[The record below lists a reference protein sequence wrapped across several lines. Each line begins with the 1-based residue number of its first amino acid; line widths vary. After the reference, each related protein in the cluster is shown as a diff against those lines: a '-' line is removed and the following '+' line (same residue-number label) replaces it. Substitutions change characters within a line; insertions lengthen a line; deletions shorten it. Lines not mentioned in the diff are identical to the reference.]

1 MGQFIARRVLLGII
15 ALMLAML
22 IVFSLSRVKGDPRY
36 FFIGE
41 DSLGIDPAVW
51 EEWGRRL
58 NLDKPVP
65 IQFALWMRDILTGD
79 FGDSVTTQRRV
90 LDIIREKAPNTIQLG
105 IVAWLLGTFVGVP
118 LGVFSATNR
127 GNTLDYI
134 FRGFALFGQSVPIFW
149 LALVLIFVFAVN
161 LGWLPSGTKGEG
173 IAIRNFVLPAVTLA
187 WFPAASYLRI
197 TRTAMLEILDSE
209 FIKFARAKGVA
220 QAPVR
225 WKHAFRNAII
235 PPLTLSVFVLF
246 GLLNGT
252 IIIESVFAWP
262 GLGRLAIDALWAT
275 DYPLLAGLTI
285 IYGLAFVVMILSLD
299 IIYAVLDPRIKY
311 N

>member
-1 MGQFIARRVLLGII
+1 
-15 ALMLAML
+15 
-22 IVFSLSRVKGDPRY
+22 
-36 FFIGE
+36 
-41 DSLGIDPAVW
+41 
-51 EEWGRRL
+51 L

-65 IQFALWMRDILTGD
+65 IQFALWMGDILTGD

-90 LDIIREKAPNTIQLG
+90 LAVIREKAPNTIQLG
-105 IVAWLLGTFVGVP
+105 IVAWLMGTMVGVP

-127 GNTLDYI
+127 GKTLDYI

-173 IAIRNFVLPAVTLA
+173 FAIRNFVLPAVALA

-252 IIIESVFAWP
+252 IIIETVFAWP

-285 IYGLAFVVMILSLD
+285 IYGVAFVVMILSLD
-299 IIYAVLDPRIKY
+299 IVYALLDPRIKY

>member
-1 MGQFIARRVLLGII
+1 MGQFVARRVALGII
-15 ALMLAML
+15 ALLIAML
-22 IVFSLSRVKGDPRY
+22 IVFSLSRLKGDPRY

-41 DSLGIDPAVW
+41 DSVGLDPAVW
-51 EEWGRRL
+51 EEWGKKL

-90 LDIIREKAPNTIQLG
+90 LEIIREKAPNTIQLG
-105 IVAWLLGTFVGVP
+105 IVAWLMGTLVGVP

-127 GNTLDYI
+127 GTWLDYV

-149 LALVLIFVFAVN
+149 LALVMIFLFAVN

-173 IAIRNFVLPAVTLA
+173 LAIRNFIMPAVALA

-209 FIKFARAKGVA
+209 FIKFARAKGV
-220 QAPVR
+220 QGAPVR

-252 IIIESVFAWP
+252 IIIETVFAWP

-275 DYPLLAGLTI
+275 DFPLLAGLTI
-285 IYGLAFVVMILSLD
+285 IYGFAFVIMILSLD
-299 IIYAVLDPRIKY
+299 IVYALLDPRIKY

>member
-1 MGQFIARRVLLGII
+1 
-15 ALMLAML
+15 MLAML
-22 IVFSLSRVKGDPRY
+22 IVFSLARVKGDPRY

-65 IQFALWMRDILTGD
+65 IQFALWIGDILTGD

-90 LDIIREKAPNTIQLG
+90 LTIIGEKAPNTIQLG
-105 IVAWLLGTFVGVP
+105 IVAWLMGTLVGVP

-127 GNTLDYI
+127 GNFLDYL

-149 LALVLIFVFAVN
+149 LGLVMIFVFAVN

-173 IAIRNFVLPAVTLA
+173 LAIRNFILPAVTLA

-246 GLLNGT
+246 GLLSGT
-252 IIIESVFAWP
+252 IIIETVFAWP

-275 DYPLLAGLTI
+275 DYPLLAGLAI
-285 IYGLAFVVMILSLD
+285 IYGIAFVVMILSLD
-299 IIYAVLDPRIKY
+299 IVYALLDPRIKY
-311 N
+311 S

>member
-1 MGQFIARRVLLGII
+1 MGHFVARRVALGII
-15 ALMLAML
+15 ALLIAML
-22 IVFSLSRVKGDPRY
+22 IVFSLSRLKGDPRY

-41 DSLGIDPAVW
+41 DSVGLDPAVW
-51 EEWGRRL
+51 EEWGKKL

-65 IQFALWMRDILTGD
+65 IQFALWLGDILTGD

-90 LDIIREKAPNTIQLG
+90 LEIIREKAPNTIQLG
-105 IVAWLLGTFVGVP
+105 IVAWLMGTLVGVP

-127 GNTLDYI
+127 GTWLDYV

-149 LALVLIFVFAVN
+149 LALVMIFLFAVN

-173 IAIRNFVLPAVTLA
+173 LAIRNFIMPAVALA

-209 FIKFARAKGVA
+209 FIKFARAKGV
-220 QAPVR
+220 QGAPVR

-252 IIIESVFAWP
+252 IIIETVFAWP

-275 DYPLLAGLTI
+275 DFPLLAGLTI
-285 IYGLAFVVMILSLD
+285 IYGFAFVIMILSLD
-299 IIYAVLDPRIKY
+299 IVYALLDPRIKY

>member
-22 IVFSLSRVKGDPRY
+22 IVFALSRAKGDPRY

-65 IQFALWMRDILTGD
+65 IQFALWMGDILTGD

-90 LDIIREKAPNTIQLG
+90 LAIIGEKAPNTIQLG
-105 IVAWLLGTFVGVP
+105 IVAWLMGTLVGVP

-127 GNTLDYI
+127 GKFLDYL

-149 LALVLIFVFAVN
+149 LALVMIFVFAVN

-173 IAIRNFVLPAVTLA
+173 LAIRNFVMPAVALA

-252 IIIESVFAWP
+252 IIIETVFAWP

-275 DYPLLAGLTI
+275 DFPLLAGLTI
-285 IYGLAFVVMILSLD
+285 IYGAAFVVMILSLD
-299 IIYAVLDPRIKY
+299 IVYALLDPRIKY
-311 N
+311 T

>member
-65 IQFALWMRDILTGD
+65 IQFALWMGDILTGD
-79 FGDSVTTQRRV
+79 FGDSVTTQRGV
-90 LDIIREKAPNTIQLG
+90 LEIIREKAPNTIQLG
-105 IVAWLLGTFVGVP
+105 IIAWLLGTLVGVP

-127 GNTLDYI
+127 GRFLDYL

-149 LALVLIFVFAVN
+149 LALVMIFVFAVN

-173 IAIRNFVLPAVTLA
+173 LAIRNFVMPAVALA

-252 IIIESVFAWP
+252 IIIETVFAWP

-275 DYPLLAGLTI
+275 DFPLLAGLTI
-285 IYGLAFVVMILSLD
+285 IYGAAFVVMILSLD
-299 IIYAVLDPRIKY
+299 IVYALLDPRIKY

>member
-1 MGQFIARRVLLGII
+1 MGQFVARRVALGII
-15 ALMLAML
+15 ALLIAML
-22 IVFSLSRVKGDPRY
+22 IVFSLSRLKGDPRY

-41 DSLGIDPAVW
+41 DSVGLDPAVW
-51 EEWGRRL
+51 EEWGEKL

-65 IQFALWMRDILTGD
+65 IQFALWIRDILTGD

-90 LDIIREKAPNTIQLG
+90 LEIISEKAPNTIQLG
-105 IVAWLLGTFVGVP
+105 IVAWLMGTLVGVP

-127 GNTLDYI
+127 GNFLDYLL
-134 FRGFALFGQSVPIFW
+134 RGFALFGQSVPIFW
-149 LALVLIFVFAVN
+149 LGLVMIFVFAVN

-173 IAIRNFVLPAVTLA
+173 LAIRNFILPAVTLA

-209 FIKFARAKGVA
+209 FIKFARAKGV
-220 QAPVR
+220 QGAPVR

-246 GLLNGT
+246 GLLTGT
-252 IIIESVFAWP
+252 IIIETVFAWP

-285 IYGLAFVVMILSLD
+285 IYGVAFVVMILSLD
-299 IIYAVLDPRIKY
+299 IVYAMLDPRIKY
-311 N
+311 T

>member
-1 MGQFIARRVLLGII
+1 MGPFVARRVILGII
-15 ALMLAML
+15 ALLIAML

-41 DSLGIDPAVW
+41 DSVGLDPAVW
-51 EEWGRRL
+51 EDWGRRL

-65 IQFALWMRDILTGD
+65 IQFALWMGDILTGD

-90 LDIIREKAPNTIQLG
+90 LAVIREKAPNTIQLG
-105 IVAWLLGTFVGVP
+105 IVAWLMGTMVGVP

-127 GNTLDYI
+127 GKTLDYV

-149 LALVLIFVFAVN
+149 LALVMIFVFAVN

-173 IAIRNFVLPAVTLA
+173 IAVRNFVLPAVALA

-220 QAPVR
+220 QTPVR

-252 IIIESVFAWP
+252 IIIETVFAWP

-285 IYGLAFVVMILSLD
+285 IYGVAFVVMILSLD
-299 IIYAVLDPRIKY
+299 IVYALLDPRIKY

>member
-1 MGQFIARRVLLGII
+1 
-15 ALMLAML
+15 
-22 IVFSLSRVKGDPRY
+22 
-36 FFIGE
+36 
-41 DSLGIDPAVW
+41 
-51 EEWGRRL
+51 
-58 NLDKPVP
+58 
-65 IQFALWMRDILTGD
+65 
-79 FGDSVTTQRRV
+79 
-90 LDIIREKAPNTIQLG
+90 
-105 IVAWLLGTFVGVP
+105 
-118 LGVFSATNR
+118 
-127 GNTLDYI
+127 
-134 FRGFALFGQSVPIFW
+134 
-149 LALVLIFVFAVN
+149 
-161 LGWLPSGTKGEG
+161 
-173 IAIRNFVLPAVTLA
+173 
-187 WFPAASYLRI
+187 
-197 TRTAMLEILDSE
+197 LDSE

-285 IYGLAFVVMILSLD
+285 IYGMAFVVMILSLD

>member
-1 MGQFIARRVLLGII
+1 MGQFVARRVVLGII
-15 ALMLAML
+15 ALLLAML
-22 IVFSLSRVKGDPRY
+22 IVFSLSRLKGDPRY

-51 EEWGRRL
+51 EEWGRKL

-65 IQFALWMRDILTGD
+65 IQFALWMGDILRGD
-79 FGDSVTTQRRV
+79 FGDSVTTQRGV
-90 LDIIREKAPNTIQLG
+90 LEIIREKAPNTIQLG
-105 IVAWLLGTFVGVP
+105 IVAWLMGTLVGVP

-127 GNTLDYI
+127 GTWLDYV

-149 LALVLIFVFAVN
+149 LALVMIFVFAVN

-173 IAIRNFVLPAVTLA
+173 LAIRNFIMPAVALA

-220 QAPVR
+220 QAPIR

-246 GLLNGT
+246 GLLSGT
-252 IIIESVFAWP
+252 IIIETVFAWP

-275 DYPLLAGLTI
+275 DFPLLAGLTI
-285 IYGLAFVVMILSLD
+285 IYGFAFVIMILSLD
-299 IIYAVLDPRIKY
+299 IVYALLDPRIKY

>member
-1 MGQFIARRVLLGII
+1 MGQFIARRVLLGVI

-22 IVFSLSRVKGDPRY
+22 IVFALSRAKGDPRY

-65 IQFALWMRDILTGD
+65 VQFALWLRDILTGD

-90 LDIIREKAPNTIQLG
+90 LEIIGEKAPNTIQLG
-105 IVAWLLGTFVGVP
+105 IVAWLMGTLVGVP
-118 LGVFSATNR
+118 LGVFSAANR
-127 GNTLDYI
+127 GRFLDYL

-149 LALVLIFVFAVN
+149 LALVMIFVFAVN

-173 IAIRNFVLPAVTLA
+173 LAIRNFIMPAVALA

-252 IIIESVFAWP
+252 IIIETVFAWP

-275 DYPLLAGLTI
+275 DFPLLAGLTI
-285 IYGLAFVVMILSLD
+285 IYGAAFVVMILALD
-299 IIYAVLDPRIKY
+299 IVYALLDPRIKY

>member
-1 MGQFIARRVLLGII
+1 
-15 ALMLAML
+15 MLAML
-22 IVFSLSRVKGDPRY
+22 IVFSLSRVKGDPSY

-65 IQFALWMRDILTGD
+65 IQFALWMGDILTGD
-79 FGDSVTTQRRV
+79 FGDSVTTQRGV
-90 LDIIREKAPNTIQLG
+90 LEIIREKAPNTIQLG
-105 IVAWLLGTFVGVP
+105 IVAWLMGTLVGVP

-127 GNTLDYI
+127 GNFLDYVL
-134 FRGFALFGQSVPIFW
+134 RGFALFGQSVPIFW
-149 LALVLIFVFAVN
+149 LALVMIFVFAVN

-173 IAIRNFVLPAVTLA
+173 FAMRNFVMPAVALA

-209 FIKFARAKGVA
+209 FVKFARAKGVA

-252 IIIESVFAWP
+252 IIIETVFAWP

-275 DYPLLAGLTI
+275 DYPLLAGLAI
-285 IYGLAFVVMILSLD
+285 IYGAAFVVMILSLD
-299 IIYAVLDPRIKY
+299 IVYALLDPRIKY

>member
-1 MGQFIARRVLLGII
+1 MGQFIARRVVLGII

-65 IQFALWMRDILTGD
+65 IQFALWMGDILTGD
-79 FGDSVTTQRRV
+79 FGDSVTTQRGV
-90 LDIIREKAPNTIQLG
+90 LEIIGEKAPNTIQLG
-105 IVAWLLGTFVGVP
+105 IIAWLLGTLVGVP

-127 GNTLDYI
+127 GNFLDYVL
-134 FRGFALFGQSVPIFW
+134 RGFALFGQSVPIFW
-149 LALVLIFVFAVN
+149 LALVMIFVFAVN

-173 IAIRNFVLPAVTLA
+173 LAIRNFVMPAVALA

-209 FIKFARAKGVA
+209 FVKFARAKGVA

-252 IIIESVFAWP
+252 IIIETVFAWP

-275 DYPLLAGLTI
+275 DYPLLAGLAI
-285 IYGLAFVVMILSLD
+285 IYGAAFVVMILSLD
-299 IIYAVLDPRIKY
+299 IVYALLDPRIKY

>member
-15 ALMLAML
+15 ALLIAML

-41 DSLGIDPAVW
+41 DSLGIDPEAW
-51 EEWGRRL
+51 EEWGRKL

-65 IQFALWMRDILTGD
+65 IQFALWMGDILTGD
-79 FGDSVTTQRRV
+79 FGDSVTLQRPV
-90 LDIIREKAPNTIQLG
+90 LEAIREKAPNTIQLG
-105 IVAWLLGTFVGVP
+105 IVAWMMGTLVGVP

-127 GNTLDYI
+127 GRFLDYL

-149 LALVLIFVFAVN
+149 LALVMIFLFAVN

-173 IAIRNFVLPAVTLA
+173 IAIRNFIMPAVALA

-209 FIKFARAKGVA
+209 FIKFARAKGV
-220 QAPVR
+220 QGAPVR

-252 IIIESVFAWP
+252 IIIETVFAWP

-275 DYPLLAGLTI
+275 DFPLLAGLTI
-285 IYGLAFVVMILSLD
+285 IYGFAFVVMILSLD
-299 IIYAVLDPRIKY
+299 IVYALLDPRIKY

>member
-1 MGQFIARRVLLGII
+1 MIQFVTRRVVLGII
-15 ALMLAML
+15 ALLIAML
-22 IVFSLSRVKGDPRY
+22 IVFSLSRLKGDPRY

-41 DSLGIDPAVW
+41 DSVGLDPAVW
-51 EEWGRRL
+51 EAWGKKL

-65 IQFALWMRDILTGD
+65 IQFALWIGDILTGD
-79 FGDSVTTQRRV
+79 FGDSVTLQRPV
-90 LDIIREKAPNTIQLG
+90 LSAIREKAPNTIQLG
-105 IVAWLLGTFVGVP
+105 LVAWLMGTLVGVP

-127 GNTLDYI
+127 GQMLDYV

-149 LALVLIFVFAVN
+149 LALVMIFVFAVN

-173 IAIRNFVLPAVTLA
+173 IAIKNFVMPAIALA

-252 IIIESVFAWP
+252 IIIETVFAWP
-262 GLGRLAIDALWAT
+262 GLGRLAINALWAT
-275 DYPLLAGLTI
+275 DYPLLAGLTM
-285 IYGLAFVVMILSLD
+285 IYGVAFVVLIISLD
-299 IIYAVLDPRIKY
+299 IVYAWLDPRIKY

>member
-65 IQFALWMRDILTGD
+65 IQFALWMGDILTGD

-173 IAIRNFVLPAVTLA
+173 VAIRNFVLPAVTLA

>member
-1 MGQFIARRVLLGII
+1 MVQFIARRVLLGII

-51 EEWGRRL
+51 EEWGRKL

-79 FGDSVTTQRRV
+79 FGDSVTTQRGV
-90 LDIIREKAPNTIQLG
+90 LEIIREKAPNTIQLG
-105 IVAWLLGTFVGVP
+105 IIAWLMGILVGVP

-127 GNTLDYI
+127 GKMLDYI

-173 IAIRNFVLPAVTLA
+173 IAIRNYVLPAVALA

-252 IIIESVFAWP
+252 IIIETVFAWP

-285 IYGLAFVVMILSLD
+285 IYGMGFVVMILSLD
-299 IIYAVLDPRIKY
+299 IVYALLDPRIKY

>member
-105 IVAWLLGTFVGVP
+105 VVAWLLGTFVGVP

-127 GNTLDYI
+127 GKTLDYI
-134 FRGFALFGQSVPIFW
+134 FRAFALFGQSVPIFW

-285 IYGLAFVVMILSLD
+285 IYGMAFVVMILSLD
-299 IIYAVLDPRIKY
+299 IIYALLDPRIKY

>member
-22 IVFSLSRVKGDPRY
+22 IVFALSRAKGDPRY

-65 IQFALWMRDILTGD
+65 IQFALWMGDILTGD

-90 LDIIREKAPNTIQLG
+90 LQIIGEKAANTIQLG
-105 IVAWLLGTFVGVP
+105 IVAWLMGTLVGVP

-127 GNTLDYI
+127 GKFLDYLL
-134 FRGFALFGQSVPIFW
+134 RGFALFGQSVPIFW
-149 LALVLIFVFAVN
+149 LALVMIFVFAVN
-161 LGWLPSGTKGEG
+161 LQWLPTGTKGEG
-173 IAIRNFVLPAVTLA
+173 LAIRNFVMPAVALA

-209 FIKFARAKGVA
+209 FIRFARAKGVA

-252 IIIESVFAWP
+252 IIIETVFAWP
-262 GLGRLAIDALWAT
+262 GLGRLAIEALWAT
-275 DYPLLAGLTI
+275 DFPLLAGLTI
-285 IYGLAFVVMILSLD
+285 IYGMAFVVMILSLD
-299 IIYAVLDPRIKY
+299 IVYALLDPRIKY

>member
-1 MGQFIARRVLLGII
+1 M
-15 ALMLAML
+15 
-22 IVFSLSRVKGDPRY
+22 
-36 FFIGE
+36 
-41 DSLGIDPAVW
+41 
-51 EEWGRRL
+51 
-58 NLDKPVP
+58 
-65 IQFALWMRDILTGD
+65 TGD
-79 FGDSVTTQRRV
+79 FGDSVTTQRGV
-90 LDIIREKAPNTIQLG
+90 LEIIREKAPNTIQLG
-105 IVAWLLGTFVGVP
+105 VVAWLLGTFVGVP

-285 IYGLAFVVMILSLD
+285 IYGMAFVVMILSLD

>member
-1 MGQFIARRVLLGII
+1 MGQFIARRVLLGVI

-65 IQFALWMRDILTGD
+65 VQFALWMRDILTGD
-79 FGDSVTTQRRV
+79 FGDSVTTQRGV
-90 LDIIREKAPNTIQLG
+90 LEIIREKAPNTIQLG
-105 IVAWLLGTFVGVP
+105 IIAWLMGILVGVP

-127 GNTLDYI
+127 GKMLDYI

-173 IAIRNFVLPAVTLA
+173 IAIRNFVLPAVALA

-252 IIIESVFAWP
+252 IIIETVFAWP

-285 IYGLAFVVMILSLD
+285 IYGMGFVVMILSLD
-299 IIYAVLDPRIKY
+299 IVYALLDPRIKY

>member
-22 IVFSLSRVKGDPRY
+22 IVFALSRAKGDPRY

-65 IQFALWMRDILTGD
+65 IQFALWMGDILTGD

-90 LDIIREKAPNTIQLG
+90 LQIIGEKAANTIQLG
-105 IVAWLLGTFVGVP
+105 IVAWLMGTLVGVP

-127 GNTLDYI
+127 GKFLDYLL
-134 FRGFALFGQSVPIFW
+134 RGFALFGQSVPIFW
-149 LALVLIFVFAVN
+149 LALVMIFVFAVN
-161 LGWLPSGTKGEG
+161 LQWLPTGTKGEG
-173 IAIRNFVLPAVTLA
+173 LAIRNFVMPAVALA

-209 FIKFARAKGVA
+209 FIRFARAKGVA

-252 IIIESVFAWP
+252 IIIETVFAWP

-275 DYPLLAGLTI
+275 DFPLLAGLTI
-285 IYGLAFVVMILSLD
+285 IYGMAFVVMILSLD
-299 IIYAVLDPRIKY
+299 IVYALLDPRIKY

>member
-105 IVAWLLGTFVGVP
+105 IIAWLMGTLVGVP

-127 GNTLDYI
+127 GKTLDYI

-149 LALVLIFVFAVN
+149 LGLVLIFVFAVN

-225 WKHAFRNAII
+225 WKHGFRNAII

-252 IIIESVFAWP
+252 IIIETVFAWP

-285 IYGLAFVVMILSLD
+285 IYGAAFVVMILSLD
-299 IIYAVLDPRIKY
+299 IVYALLDPRIKY

>member
-65 IQFALWMRDILTGD
+65 IQFALWMGDILTGD
-79 FGDSVTTQRRV
+79 FGDSVTTQRGV
-90 LDIIREKAPNTIQLG
+90 LEIIREKAPNTIQLG
-105 IVAWLLGTFVGVP
+105 IIAWLLGTLVGVP

-127 GNTLDYI
+127 GNFLDYVL
-134 FRGFALFGQSVPIFW
+134 RGFALFGQSVPIFW
-149 LALVLIFVFAVN
+149 LALVMIFVFAVN

-173 IAIRNFVLPAVTLA
+173 LAIRNFVMPAVALA

-209 FIKFARAKGVA
+209 FVKFARAKGVA
-220 QAPVR
+220 QVPVR

-252 IIIESVFAWP
+252 IIIETVFAWP

-275 DYPLLAGLTI
+275 DYPLLAGLAI
-285 IYGLAFVVMILSLD
+285 IYGAAFVVMILSLD
-299 IIYAVLDPRIKY
+299 IVYALLDPRIKY

>member
-1 MGQFIARRVLLGII
+1 MVQFIARRVLLGII

-79 FGDSVTTQRRV
+79 FGDSVTTQRGV
-90 LDIIREKAPNTIQLG
+90 LEIIREKAPNTIQLG
-105 IVAWLLGTFVGVP
+105 IIAWLMGILVGVP

-127 GNTLDYI
+127 GKMLDYI

-173 IAIRNFVLPAVTLA
+173 IAIRNYVLPAVALA

-252 IIIESVFAWP
+252 IIIETVFAWP

-285 IYGLAFVVMILSLD
+285 IYGMGFVVMILSLD
-299 IIYAVLDPRIKY
+299 IVYALLDPRIKY

>member
-1 MGQFIARRVLLGII
+1 MGQFVARRVLLGII
-15 ALMLAML
+15 ALLLAML
-22 IVFSLSRVKGDPRY
+22 IVFSLSRLKGDPRY

-51 EEWGRRL
+51 EEWGRKL

-65 IQFALWMRDILTGD
+65 IQFALWMGDILTGD
-79 FGDSVTTQRRV
+79 FGDSVTLQRPV
-90 LDIIREKAPNTIQLG
+90 LEAIREKAPNTIQLG
-105 IVAWLLGTFVGVP
+105 IVAWLMGTLVGVP

-127 GNTLDYI
+127 GNYLDYV

-149 LALVLIFVFAVN
+149 LALVMIFLFAVN

-173 IAIRNFVLPAVTLA
+173 LAIRNFIMPAIALG

-225 WKHAFRNAII
+225 WKHGFRNAII
-235 PPLTLSVFVLF
+235 PPLTYSVFVLF

-252 IIIESVFAWP
+252 IIIETVFAWP

-275 DYPLLAGLTI
+275 DFPLLAGLTI
-285 IYGLAFVVMILSLD
+285 IYGFALVVMIIALD
-299 IIYAVLDPRIKY
+299 IVYALLDPRIKY
-311 N
+311 S

>member
-1 MGQFIARRVLLGII
+1 MGQFVARRVILGII
-15 ALMLAML
+15 ALLIAML

-41 DSLGIDPAVW
+41 DSVGLDPAVW

-65 IQFALWMRDILTGD
+65 IQFALWMGDILTGD

-90 LDIIREKAPNTIQLG
+90 LAVIREKAPNTIQLG
-105 IVAWLLGTFVGVP
+105 IVAWLMGTMVGVP

-127 GNTLDYI
+127 GKTLDYI

-173 IAIRNFVLPAVTLA
+173 FAIRNFVLPAVALA

-252 IIIESVFAWP
+252 IIIETVFAWP

-285 IYGLAFVVMILSLD
+285 IYGVAFVVMILSLD
-299 IIYAVLDPRIKY
+299 IVYALLDPRIKY

>member
-1 MGQFIARRVLLGII
+1 MGQFVARRVFLGII
-15 ALMLAML
+15 ALLLAML

-41 DSLGIDPAVW
+41 DSVGLDPAVW
-51 EEWGRRL
+51 EEWGKKL

-65 IQFALWMRDILTGD
+65 IQFALWIGDILTGD
-79 FGDSVTTQRRV
+79 FGDSVTLQRPV
-90 LDIIREKAPNTIQLG
+90 LSAIREKAPNTIQLG
-105 IVAWLLGTFVGVP
+105 IVAWAMGTLVGVP

-127 GNTLDYI
+127 GNYLDYL

-149 LALVLIFVFAVN
+149 LALVMIFFFAVN

-173 IAIRNFVLPAVTLA
+173 IAIRNFILPAVALA

-252 IIIESVFAWP
+252 IIIETVFAWP
-262 GLGRLAIDALWAT
+262 GLGRLAIEALWAT

-285 IYGLAFVVMILSLD
+285 IYGVAFVVMIILLD
-299 IIYAVLDPRIKY
+299 IVYALLDPRIKY

>member
-1 MGQFIARRVLLGII
+1 MGQFVARRVVLGII
-15 ALMLAML
+15 ALLLAML

-41 DSLGIDPAVW
+41 DSVGLDPAVW

-65 IQFALWMRDILTGD
+65 IQFALWMGDILTGD
-79 FGDSVTTQRRV
+79 FGDSVTLQRPV
-90 LDIIREKAPNTIQLG
+90 LSAIREKAPNTIQLG
-105 IVAWLLGTFVGVP
+105 IVAWLLGTLVGVP

-127 GNTLDYI
+127 GKFLDYL

-149 LALVLIFVFAVN
+149 LALVMIFLFAVN

-173 IAIRNFVLPAVTLA
+173 FAVSNFVLPAVALA

-252 IIIESVFAWP
+252 IIIETVFAWP

-285 IYGLAFVVMILSLD
+285 IYGMAFVVMILSLD
-299 IIYAVLDPRIKY
+299 IVYALLDPRIKY

>member
-1 MGQFIARRVLLGII
+1 MGQFIARRVVLGII

-65 IQFALWMRDILTGD
+65 VQFALWLRDILTGD

-90 LDIIREKAPNTIQLG
+90 LDIIGEKAPNTIQLG
-105 IVAWLLGTFVGVP
+105 IIAWLMGTLVGVP

-127 GNTLDYI
+127 GNFLDYL

-149 LALVLIFVFAVN
+149 LALVMIFVFAVN

-173 IAIRNFVLPAVTLA
+173 IAIRNFIMPAITLA

-209 FIKFARAKGVA
+209 FIKFSRAKGVA

-252 IIIESVFAWP
+252 IIIETVFAWP

-275 DYPLLAGLTI
+275 DYPLLAGLAI
-285 IYGLAFVVMILSLD
+285 IYGAAFVVMILSLD
-299 IIYAVLDPRIKY
+299 IVYALLDPRIKY

>member
-105 IVAWLLGTFVGVP
+105 VVAWLLGTFVGVP

-173 IAIRNFVLPAVTLA
+173 VAIRNFVLPATN
-187 WFPAASYLRI
+187 S
-197 TRTAMLEILDSE
+197 
-209 FIKFARAKGVA
+209 
-220 QAPVR
+220 
-225 WKHAFRNAII
+225 
-235 PPLTLSVFVLF
+235 
-246 GLLNGT
+246 
-252 IIIESVFAWP
+252 
-262 GLGRLAIDALWAT
+262 
-275 DYPLLAGLTI
+275 
-285 IYGLAFVVMILSLD
+285 
-299 IIYAVLDPRIKY
+299 
-311 N
+311 

>member
-1 MGQFIARRVLLGII
+1 MGQFIARRVLLGVI

-65 IQFALWMRDILTGD
+65 IQFALWLRDILTGD

-90 LDIIREKAPNTIQLG
+90 LEIIGEKAPNTIQLG
-105 IVAWLLGTFVGVP
+105 IVAWLMGTLVGVP

-127 GNTLDYI
+127 GKFLDYL

-149 LALVLIFVFAVN
+149 LALVMIFVFAVN

-173 IAIRNFVLPAVTLA
+173 LAIRNFIMPAVALA

-252 IIIESVFAWP
+252 IIIETVFAWP

-275 DYPLLAGLTI
+275 DFPLLAGLTI
-285 IYGLAFVVMILSLD
+285 IYGAAFVVMILTLD
-299 IIYAVLDPRIKY
+299 IVYALLDPRIKY

>member
-90 LDIIREKAPNTIQLG
+90 LDIIREKASNTIQLG
-105 IVAWLLGTFVGVP
+105 IIAWLMGTFVGVP

-225 WKHAFRNAII
+225 WKHGFRNAII

-252 IIIESVFAWP
+252 IIIETVFAWP

-285 IYGLAFVVMILSLD
+285 IYGAAFVVMILSLD
-299 IIYAVLDPRIKY
+299 IVYALLDPRIKY

>member
-1 MGQFIARRVLLGII
+1 MGHFVARRVALGII
-15 ALMLAML
+15 ALLIAML
-22 IVFSLSRVKGDPRY
+22 IVFSLSRLKGDPRY

-41 DSLGIDPAVW
+41 DSVGLDPAVW
-51 EEWGRRL
+51 EEWGKKL

-65 IQFALWMRDILTGD
+65 IQFVLWLGDILTGD

-90 LDIIREKAPNTIQLG
+90 LEIIREKAPNTIQLG
-105 IVAWLLGTFVGVP
+105 IVAWLMGTLVGVP

-127 GNTLDYI
+127 GNFLDYLL
-134 FRGFALFGQSVPIFW
+134 RGFALFGQSVPIFW
-149 LALVLIFVFAVN
+149 LGLVMIFVFAVN

-173 IAIRNFVLPAVTLA
+173 LAIRNFILPAVTLA

-246 GLLNGT
+246 GLLTGT
-252 IIIESVFAWP
+252 IIIETVFAWP

-285 IYGLAFVVMILSLD
+285 IYGVAFVIMILSLD
-299 IIYAVLDPRIKY
+299 IVYALLDPRIKY